1 MPKIKTDSVSAIP
14 LIGDLFL
21 LNFAFFSLN
30 YLNGIILNENTLI
43 QYLYIN
49 LFWVVSAS
57 LLKTYGPI
65 RVKRIT
71 EVLNILFRTCFLHIL
86 LIFSFIVVL
95 KQELKDQKLFILE
108 YLIFIVFIVSWRIVF
123 IYFLKVNRERG
134 YNNTRVVI
142 AGGGKEGR
150 DIYDFFS
157 NHPEY
162 GYKCLGF
169 FDDNIQ
175 HPNRLGT
182 LKELEKYVLENKVY
196 EIYCSIS
203 NIGYIKL
210 QELISF
216 ADNNLIRL
224 KIIPDFSSIGNYKV
238 NITFY
243 DNIPVLSIRDFLLES
258 YLNRLLKRSF
268 DIVFSFFVIITIF
281 PWLFPII
288 AIAIKLSS
296 KGPVFFRQKRS
307 GRYNKSFVCYKFR
320 TMTVNS
326 LADELQAT
334 QNDNRVTSVG
344 KFLRSKSL
352 DELPQF
358 WNVLIGNMSVVGPR
372 PHMLSHT
379 HKYSREID
387 KFMLRHFVKSG
398 VTGLAQIKGLRGET
412 KTLDQ
417 METRV
422 QLDIWYIENWT
433 FYLDL
438 NIIINTVIELFRGRY
453 NGV

>member
-1 MPKIKTDSVSAIP
+1 MN
-14 LIGDLFL
+14 L
-21 LNFAFFSLN
+21 AFFSVN
-30 YLNGIILNENTLI
+30 YLSGVFILNEHTLT
-43 QYLYIN
+43 QYLYID
-49 LFWVVSAS
+49 LFWIISAS
-57 LLKTYGPI
+57 LLKTYGPF
-65 RVKRIT
+65 RVMRIT
-71 EVLNILFRTCFLHIL
+71 EVLNILLKTCFLHVL
-86 LIFSFIVVL
+86 LIFSLIVVL
-95 KQELKDQKLFILE
+95 KEKLSAQKIFILD
-108 YLIFIVFIVSWRIVF
+108 YFIFIVFIISWRIFF
-123 IYFLKVNRERG
+123 IYFLKVKRERG
-134 YNNTRVVI
+134 YNSKKVVI
-142 AGGGKEGR
+142 AGAGKEAK
-150 DIYDFFS
+150 DIYEFFN

-175 HPNRLGT
+175 HKSKLGN
-182 LKELEKYVLENKVY
+182 LNDLEVFALQNEVS

-203 NIGYIKL
+203 NIGYHKL

-216 ADNNLIRL
+216 ADNHLIKL

-243 DNIPVLSIRDFLLES
+243 DNIPILSIRDFPLEGIVS
-258 YLNRLLKRSF
+258 RSLKRTF

-288 AIAIKLSS
+288 ALAIKLTS
-296 KGPVFFRQKRS
+296 KGPVFFTQLRS
-307 GRYNKSFVCYKFR
+307 GKNNKSFTCYKFR
-320 TMTVNS
+320 TMTVNP
-326 LADELQAT
+326 LADELQASP
-334 QNDNRVTSVG
+334 NDARVTSIG
-344 KFLRSKSL
+344 KILRSKSL

-379 HKYSREID
+379 KKYSREID
-387 KFMLRHFVKSG
+387 KFMLRQFVKSG
-398 VTGLAQIKGLRGET
+398 ITGLAQIKGLRGET
-412 KTLDQ
+412 KTLAQ

-422 QLDIWYIENWT
+422 QLDIWYIENWS

-438 NIIINTVIELFRGRY
+438 NIIVNTVIELFRNRY